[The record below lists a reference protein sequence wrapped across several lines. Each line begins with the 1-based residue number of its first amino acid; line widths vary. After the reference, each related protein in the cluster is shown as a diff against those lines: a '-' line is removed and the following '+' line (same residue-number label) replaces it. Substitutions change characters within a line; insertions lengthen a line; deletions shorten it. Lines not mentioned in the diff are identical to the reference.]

1 MTPQRR
7 RREWLRAAL
16 LSTEKDWAVVGSEER
31 MQPFLLIM
39 LDNSIDTNLV
49 RLRQDETQASDGNYE
64 LNRVTT
70 PGQTTKLYLRIMYKD
85 LVWHCFIDGWNVR
98 YTGWPQPLMEHGS
111 MHITFTRMQLS
122 DTTVTVMQSRHCL
135 NKTKVSKLFY
145 TLVKRRMTVEIV

>member
-1 MTPQRR
+1 
-7 RREWLRAAL
+7 
-16 LSTEKDWAVVGSEER
+16 

-85 LVWHCFIDGWNVR
+85 SI
-98 YTGWPQPLMEHGS
+98 
-111 MHITFTRMQLS
+111 
-122 DTTVTVMQSRHCL
+122 
-135 NKTKVSKLFY
+135 
-145 TLVKRRMTVEIV
+145 